1 MVTGRAAVSRGSGIP
16 MEIREY
22 PVVDPAPDQLV
33 ARITMAS
40 ICGSDLHMWRGEM
53 PNLGSGA
60 IVPGHEMAG
69 VVHAR
74 GRDWQTDSLGRPLKE
89 GDRVTFS
96 FFNPCGKCWACLSGT
111 ARCPQRYALRALAD
125 DPPHFHGAYAEYH
138 VVKPGQWVFKVPD
151 GLPDE
156 LVAPVNCALAQVLY
170 SLHRIRIWLGDTIV
184 IQGAGGLG
192 LYGVAVA
199 REMGAGQIIVVDRIP
214 ERLALAREFGAD
226 ATIDLNELP
235 QRADRVAFVRERTE
249 GRGADVALEVAGV
262 PAVVQ
267 EGLDMLRFGGRYCL
281 VGNIVPGAVAEVVPH
296 DIIRTSRE
304 VLGVVGYEAWAI
316 PRALEF
322 LARTRMKYPFDRLV
336 SHRYPLAEINRA
348 FQEADWALS
357 AGKVTRA
364 VLVP

>member
-1 MVTGRAAVSRGSGIP
+1 MPTGRAVVAFGPDRP

-22 PVVDPAPDQLV
+22 PVLPPEPDQIV
-33 ARITMAS
+33 VRITMAS

-53 PNLGSGA
+53 PNLGTGA

-69 VVHAR
+69 TVHQLGA
-74 GRDWQTDSLGRPLKE
+74 DWSSDSLGRPLRE

-96 FFNPCGKCWACLSGT
+96 FFNPCGRCWACLSNT
-111 ARCPQRYALRALAD
+111 ARCPNRYSRRAPAD
-125 DPPHFHGAYAEYH
+125 VPPHFHGAYADYH

-151 GLPDE
+151 QLPDE
-156 LVAPVNCALAQVLY
+156 LVAPVNCALSQVLY
-170 SLHRIRIWLGDTIV
+170 SLHRIGIWLGDTVV

-192 LYGVAVA
+192 LYASAVA
-199 REMGAGQIIVVDRIP
+199 KEMGAGQVIVVDRIK
-214 ERLALAREFGAD
+214 ERLALARRFGAD
-226 ATIDLNELP
+226 ATINIDELP
-235 QRADRVAFVRERTE
+235 TRAERVQLVRERTE

-267 EGLDMLRFGGRYCL
+267 EGLEMLRFGGRYCL
-281 VGNIVPGAVAEVVPH
+281 VGNIVPGAEGTIVPH

-316 PRALEF
+316 PRSLEF
-322 LARTRMKYPFDRLV
+322 LARTREKYPFDELV
-336 SHRYPLAEINRA
+336 SHRYPLEEVNRA
-348 FQEADWALS
+348 FQESEWAHGQ
-357 AGKVTRA
+357 GKVTRA